1 MKAFIPYAAHPFILL
16 IQFWI
21 VCDMTSVFTR
31 QSASGRHLKSS
42 WLESGDHDNAQTAPV
57 CSGTLSELS
66 RNNSISVMSL
76 LLS

>member
-1 MKAFIPYAAHPFILL
+1 MLLILLSFL

-21 VCDMTSVFTR
+21 VCDMTSVFTC
-31 QSASGRHLKSS
+31 QSASGRHLKIS

-66 RNNSISVMSL
+66 QQLHQCDVAL
-76 LLS
+76 A